1 MPSITI
7 LGASRDRSKISHQTT
22 HEYVTACWDVYP
34 VNPNIDTIAGI
45 KAYSSI
51 KEVPVPSDIIS
62 VYVPPHI
69 TTQELDTMK
78 AAMPEAVVVFNP
90 GSFDSTTLERANEL
104 GITHREICSLTA
116 LQALTKEFTH

>member
-45 KAYSSI
+45 KAYDSI
-51 KEVPVPSDIIS
+51 QAVPAPSDIVS

-69 TTQELDTMK
+69 TTKELDAIK
-78 AAMPEAVVVFNP
+78 EAMPEAVVVFNP
-90 GSFDSTTLERANEL
+90 GSFDSATIERANEL
-104 GITHREICSLTA
+104 GITHRELCSLTA
-116 LQALTKEFTH
+116 LQALTREFS